1 MEQILALSTIL
12 VVVAANFGVRSA
24 LIWLEWLV
32 GGDANP
38 ARTGVA
44 LPGFI
49 LDELKTPRALSSPA
63 GGLKIRHSPLFG
75 SCD

>member
-1 MEQILALSTIL
+1 M
-12 VVVAANFGVRSA
+12 
-24 LIWLEWLV
+24 
-32 GGDANP
+32 GGDVNP